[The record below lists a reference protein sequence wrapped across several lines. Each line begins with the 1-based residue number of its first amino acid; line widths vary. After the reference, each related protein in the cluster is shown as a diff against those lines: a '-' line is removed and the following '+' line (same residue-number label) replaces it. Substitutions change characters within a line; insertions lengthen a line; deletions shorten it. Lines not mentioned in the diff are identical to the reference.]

1 MVAAN
6 PAPVADPDLGV
17 LPEWR
22 LEHLYPAMD
31 SPLFAADLARA
42 SENAKAFAAAH
53 KGRIG
58 ERLAQGGDPLAGAIR
73 EYEALQDLLGRL
85 MSYASLTYAGDTTDP
100 ARAKFYGDA
109 QGRVTDIAGDLLF
122 FELELNRLD
131 DSALA
136 QAG

>member
-1 MVAAN
+1 MVAAT
-6 PAPVADPDLGV
+6 PAPMADSELGL

-22 LEHLYPAMD
+22 LDDLYPAMD

-42 SENAKAFAAAH
+42 SEDAKAFAAAH

-58 ERLAQGGDPLAGAIR
+58 EMLAQGGDGLAGAIR

-100 ARAKFYGDA
+100 ELAK
-109 QGRVTDIAGDLLF
+109 I
-122 FELELNRLD
+122 
-131 DSALA
+131 
-136 QAG
+136 